1 MPNIRKILQIHS
13 EVSSLKSEA
22 ARCKSEAIGQVCVG
36 VGVGQYL
43 KADSY
48 GSPQD
53 FLRSQWQQFR
63 QWQSGILR
71 HFSRQSLVI
80 GHQSKR
86 EEVVKVRQDKRI
98 CHRQTSYTEAYRY
111 DIRRYE
117 KQKGDH
123 LEEHFVTIFAWRR

>member
-48 GSPQD
+48 GNPQD

-63 QWQSGILR
+63 QWQKAIICR
-71 HFSRQSLVI
+71 ICHFAD
-80 GHQSKR
+80 
-86 EEVVKVRQDKRI
+86 VKVRRAERFATGKLVQ
-98 CHRQTSYTEAYRY
+98 EAYRY
-111 DIRRYE
+111 DNGYE